1 VAAEL
6 KKKLGISTTL
16 IEGDRGEFTV
26 WVGPTKVADK
36 NHGDFPTETEVVAA
50 VQSVLK
56 R

>member
-26 WVGPTKVADK
+26 WVGPAKVAEKK
-36 NHGDFPTETEVVAA
+36 NGEFPTESEVVAA
-50 VQSVLK
+50 VRGLLK
-56 R
+56 S